1 MKNYFLLLL
10 AVVAFA
16 SCRKETD
23 PAVQP
28 VDLDLTI
35 SYAAKFQ
42 AYTFPVSDV
51 SLKITNLRNSK
62 VQEGKTSANG
72 TYTFPATSAGS
83 YDIDATIT
91 ITAAQY
97 EQITGIETEADVVFQ
112 ASIKNKLINQAVG
125 GEVTLELTS
134 GRIGNWVIKQVNY
147 GGSHRANGAL
157 FRDQFMEIYNNSSDT
172 LYADS
177 LCIADVYNSTS
188 PTPDQSKGYYL
199 PAGQYD
205 WTKSIG
211 MPAGTKANDD
221 FLYAKSLYRV
231 PGNGRTYPVA
241 PGKSI
246 VIAQNAL
253 NHKAP
258 FTNANGVVVTVLDP
272 SLTIDLSTANF
283 EVFLGKGFAS
293 DIDVAGVPNMEILS
307 SNGNDWVLDNTG
319 RNAWVIFQTS
329 QNPKDWPA
337 YPDPSTTIVSGS
349 TTMYI
354 QMPKAQVIDGVE
366 TQPGLTGQVP
376 KKLDNNLDAGFT
388 YLPKGPYTSQ
398 AVIRKVAKTVGTRK
412 ILQDTNNSS
421 NDFENIDLSVP
432 FGFK

>member
-1 MKNYFLLLL
+1 MMKNYLLLML
-10 AVVAFA
+10 AVIGFA
-16 SCRKETD
+16 SCKKETD

-28 VDLDLTI
+28 VDLDVTI
-35 SYAAKFQ
+35 SYAAKFA
-42 AYTFPVSDV
+42 AYTFPMSDV
-51 SLKITNLRNSK
+51 SLTITNLRNSK
-62 VQEGKTSANG
+62 VQEGKTTANG
-72 TYTFPATSAGS
+72 TYTFPSASAGS

-97 EQITGIETEADVVFQ
+97 EQITGIETDADVVFQ
-112 ASIKNKLINQAVG
+112 ASIKNKLINQAIG
-125 GEVTLELTS
+125 GEVALELTS
-134 GRIGNWVIKQVNY
+134 GRIGNWLIKQVNY
-147 GGSHRANGAL
+147 GGSHRTNGAL
-157 FRDQFMEIYNNSSDT
+157 FRDQFMEICNNSSDT

-177 LCIADVYNSTS
+177 LYIADVFNSTS

-199 PAGQYD
+199 PGGQLD
-205 WTKSIG
+205 WTKSAG
-211 MPAGTKANDD
+211 MPAGINANDD
-221 FLYAKSLYRV
+221 FLYAKSLYRI

-258 FTNANGVVVTVLDP
+258 FTNGNGVVVTVIDP
-272 SLTIDLSTANF
+272 SLTIDLSIANF

-293 DIDVAGVPNMEILS
+293 DIDVAGVPNMEIIS

-329 QNPKDWPA
+329 QNAKDWAA
-337 YPDPSTTIVSGS
+337 YPDPSATAGA

-354 QMPKAQVIDGVE
+354 QMPKSMVIDGVE
-366 TQPGLTGQVP
+366 TQPGLVGQVP